1 MKSKI
6 AEFVMLFAI
15 FCLFVFS
22 VLDDNKILVLLTVLA
37 FALTLKT
44 MKTHGK
50 ISVFIFGFLFLF
62 SLPLLSINQRDVSDD
77 ENRGLKPSPKLVI
90 DNSLNTAYPAQFGDY
105 LEDRF
110 FCRNQLS
117 KLVQNFKCS
126 INTTTCGKD
135 VFLNKKS
142 GWTYVKGF
150 LPAENINSDLIRQ
163 NLKKLSTFAT
173 KNGMQLYVLII
184 PTKGVIYPE
193 AVYPNIPVILDYKK
207 MFGEPVV
214 YPYNELLTAKK
225 SDFVMPKYDEHWTEY
240 GAFIGYQA
248 LMKYIQKKNPSLKIL
263 SESDFVVK
271 KQNTIRTM
279 IPYNFSYGYNAKTF
293 GIKEPSELYK
303 TYSFPQEDLLSIKI
317 DKETNDFVSKFS
329 ASKNPQRLYLIGS
342 LYSDNLSL
350 FLRYSFS
357 EIKKVNCLS
366 KELQSDD
373 LRMNLYEKDILNF
386 KPDILLVAITVA
398 AVPALEVMYESEDE
412 NAF

>member
-1 MKSKI
+1 M
-6 AEFVMLFAI
+6 
-15 FCLFVFS
+15 
-22 VLDDNKILVLLTVLA
+22 
-37 FALTLKT
+37 
-44 MKTHGK
+44 
-50 ISVFIFGFLFLF
+50 
-62 SLPLLSINQRDVSDD
+62 
-77 ENRGLKPSPKLVI
+77 
-90 DNSLNTAYPAQFGDY
+90 
-105 LEDRF
+105 
-110 FCRNQLS
+110 
-117 KLVQNFKCS
+117 
-126 INTTTCGKD
+126 
-135 VFLNKKS
+135 NKKS

-163 NLKKLSTFAT
+163 NLKKLSAFCD
-173 KNGMQLYVLII
+173 KNDMQLYVLII

-193 AVYPNIPVILDYKK
+193 AVYPNIPVILDYQK
-207 MFGEPVV
+207 MLGEPVV

-240 GAFIGYQA
+240 GAFTGYQA
-248 LMKYIQKKNPSLKIL
+248 LMKYIQMKNPSLKIL

-303 TYSFPQEDLLSIKI
+303 TYSFPQDDLLSIKI
-317 DKETNDFVSKFS
+317 DEDTNDFVSRFS

-342 LYSDNLSL
+342 SYSDNLSL
-350 FLRYSFS
+350 FLRYSFF

-373 LRMNLYEKDILNF
+373 LRMNLYEDDILNF

>member
-1 MKSKI
+1 M
-6 AEFVMLFAI
+6 
-15 FCLFVFS
+15 
-22 VLDDNKILVLLTVLA
+22 
-37 FALTLKT
+37 
-44 MKTHGK
+44 
-50 ISVFIFGFLFLF
+50 
-62 SLPLLSINQRDVSDD
+62 
-77 ENRGLKPSPKLVI
+77 
-90 DNSLNTAYPAQFGDY
+90 
-105 LEDRF
+105 
-110 FCRNQLS
+110 
-117 KLVQNFKCS
+117 
-126 INTTTCGKD
+126 
-135 VFLNKKS
+135 
-142 GWTYVKGF
+142 
-150 LPAENINSDLIRQ
+150 
-163 NLKKLSTFAT
+163 
-173 KNGMQLYVLII
+173 
-184 PTKGVIYPE
+184 
-193 AVYPNIPVILDYKK
+193 ILDYKK

-248 LMKYIQKKNPSLKIL
+248 LMKYIQMKNPSLKIL

-317 DKETNDFVSKFS
+317 DEETNDFVSKFS

-342 LYSDNLSL
+342 SYSDNLSL

-373 LRMNLYEKDILNF
+373 LRMNLYEDDILNF

>member
-1 MKSKI
+1 M
-6 AEFVMLFAI
+6 
-15 FCLFVFS
+15 
-22 VLDDNKILVLLTVLA
+22 
-37 FALTLKT
+37 
-44 MKTHGK
+44 
-50 ISVFIFGFLFLF
+50 
-62 SLPLLSINQRDVSDD
+62 
-77 ENRGLKPSPKLVI
+77 
-90 DNSLNTAYPAQFGDY
+90 
-105 LEDRF
+105 
-110 FCRNQLS
+110 
-117 KLVQNFKCS
+117 
-126 INTTTCGKD
+126 
-135 VFLNKKS
+135 NKKS

-163 NLKKLSTFAT
+163 NLKTLSAFCD
-173 KNGMQLYVLII
+173 KNNMQLYVLII

-193 AVYPNIPVILDYKK
+193 AVYPNIPVILDYQK
-207 MFGEPVV
+207 MLGEPVV

-240 GAFIGYQA
+240 GAFTGYQA
-248 LMKYIQKKNPSLKIL
+248 LMKYIQMKNPSLKIL

-293 GIKEPSELYK
+293 GIKEPSDLYK
-303 TYSFPQEDLLSIKI
+303 TYSFPQDDLLSIKI
-317 DKETNDFVSKFS
+317 DEETNDFVSKFS

-342 LYSDNLSL
+342 SYSDNLSL

>member
-1 MKSKI
+1 
-6 AEFVMLFAI
+6 MLVCF
-15 FCLFVFS
+15 FCFRGQQNPCV
-22 VLDDNKILVLLTVLA
+22 A
-37 FALTLKT
+37 Y
-44 MKTHGK
+44 G
-50 ISVFIFGFLFLF
+50 FGFCFDAKNDKNSRKNFCFHFWISAYF

-77 ENRGLKPSPKLVI
+77 ENRSLKPSPKLII
-90 DNSLNTAYPAQFGDY
+90 DNSLNSEYPAQFGDY

-110 FCRNQLS
+110 FCRNELS
-117 KLVQNFKCS
+117 KLVQNFKWA

-163 NLKKLSTFAT
+163 NLKKLSAFCD
-173 KNGMQLYVLII
+173 KNNMQLYVLII
-184 PTKGVIYPE
+184 PTKGVIYPD
-193 AVYPNIPVILDYKK
+193 AVYPNIPVILDYQK
-207 MFGEPVV
+207 MLGEPVV

-240 GAFIGYQA
+240 GAFTGYQA
-248 LMKYIQKKNPSLKIL
+248 LMKYIQMKNPSLKIL

-293 GIKEPSELYK
+293 GIKEPSDLYK
-303 TYSFPQEDLLSIKI
+303 TYSFPQDDLLSIKI
-317 DKETNDFVSKFS
+317 DEDTNDFVSRFS

-342 LYSDNLSL
+342 SYSDNLSL

-373 LRMNLYEKDILNF
+373 LRMNLYENDILNF